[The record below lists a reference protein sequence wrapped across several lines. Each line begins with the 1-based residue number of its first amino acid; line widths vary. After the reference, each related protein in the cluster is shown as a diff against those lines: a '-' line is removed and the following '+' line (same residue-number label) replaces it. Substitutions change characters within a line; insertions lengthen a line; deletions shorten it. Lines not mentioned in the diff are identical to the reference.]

1 MPDATQ
7 AKRGKTCALSLF
19 PHHHALWH
27 KKRIIDARK
36 PELPFTFFCWMHA
49 FYVVSIR
56 EKARRCCVVEW
67 KRGKRLTNLLF
78 PSTSSSSLLL
88 LSSSFEDATWYKN
101 QQKNK
106 LPSNIF
112 IFRKEIKSALFFRE
126 VFKWFKSNSL
136 YCWWMRPFAVMPSA
150 SSCVRDKPLASTSK
164 KRRERRRR
172 TNKM

>member
-7 AKRGKTCALSLF
+7 AKVGKKVCAPRLF

-36 PELPFTFFCWMHA
+36 PKLPFTFSAECMH
-49 FYVVSIR
+49 FTSQLFGKKPV
-56 EKARRCCVVEW
+56 RCCVVEW
-67 KRGKRLTNLLF
+67 KRGKGLTNLLF

-106 LPSNIF
+106 FPSNIF
-112 IFRKEIKSALFFRE
+112 ILG
-126 VFKWFKSNSL
+126 
-136 YCWWMRPFAVMPSA
+136 
-150 SSCVRDKPLASTSK
+150 K
-164 KRRERRRR
+164 K
-172 TNKM
+172 